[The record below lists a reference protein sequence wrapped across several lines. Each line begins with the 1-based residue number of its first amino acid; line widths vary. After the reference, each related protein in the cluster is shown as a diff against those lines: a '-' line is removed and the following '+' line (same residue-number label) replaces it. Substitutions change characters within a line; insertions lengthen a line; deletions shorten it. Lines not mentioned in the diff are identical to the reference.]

1 MKTIIDFTNK
11 VKSLVDGRMT
21 NIANVETSPSTHAYA
36 VGKQLIFNGLLCKAT
51 SAISVGDTLA
61 VGTNLALAD
70 NVVEQIYSLNQGLT
84 NSLADMNNVLGAKN
98 LLPNNAKSQTVNG
111 VTFTV
116 NSDGS
121 ITANGTA
128 TTTFDFPVLETLYTP
143 LHLYNGIRY
152 IISGCPKS
160 PVNYN
165 LQMYYLINGT
175 WSGNHVD
182 VGDGTTF
189 TAYSDREYGCNIHV
203 DSGAVFNNVIF
214 YPMLRPA
221 SIEDDT
227 YVPYSMTNREMTP
240 YVQSI
245 SNPNLL
251 DNPWFTV
258 NQREFTTTTS
268 SWVYISDRW
277 MTGNIVTGSITKESD
292 GTLTIIG
299 NSQIEEL
306 IEESRMEVGKTYTYS
321 VMLYDN
327 SIISETFVLPARTS
341 SSWQQFVRKSIN
353 SLAIIGAYNGS
364 NLSFWIEVEGS
375 ATKRIKATKLELG
388 SVSTLSM
395 DSAPNYA
402 EELLKCQRYFVRIK
416 ANGKW
421 GANIIGS
428 LFVDGIICDLSLA
441 STMRANPTM
450 SVISYGKIHTP
461 SNDYVPTA
469 IHVDNLIGNI
479 VRFFASKP
487 GWSFTKH
494 TIANYEG
501 VEFDLSADL

>member
-11 VKSLVDGRMT
+11 VKSLVDGRMS
-21 NIANVETSPSTHAYA
+21 NIANVEESPSTHPYA

-51 SAISVGDTLA
+51 SAIAIGDTLA

-98 LLPNNAKSQTVNG
+98 LLPNKASTQTING

-116 NSDGS
+116 NSDGN
-121 ITANGTA
+121 ITVNGTA
-128 TTTFDFPVLETLYTP
+128 TADVSYYVNTSFTLKKGIYILSMPFSTPTAFSEAYIWLRDSNNQSIVFANDSDKEFTLTSDTVCSCVLMMGSGYSITNETLY
-143 LHLYNGIRY
+143 
-152 IISGCPKS
+152 
-160 PVNYN
+160 
-165 LQMYYLINGT
+165 
-175 WSGNHVD
+175 
-182 VGDGTTF
+182 
-189 TAYSDREYGCNIHV
+189 
-203 DSGAVFNNVIF
+203 
-214 YPMLRPA
+214 PMIRPA
-221 SIEDDT
+221 SITDDT

-240 YVQSI
+240 YVQAI

-277 MTGNIVTGSITKESD
+277 MTGNVVTGSITKESD
-292 GTLTIIG
+292 GTLTITG

-341 SSWQQFVRKSIN
+341 SSWQQIFRKSIN
-353 SLAIIGAYNGS
+353 YLGMFGAYNDS
-364 NLSFWIEVEGS
+364 CLSFWIEVEGS
-375 ATKRIKATKLELG
+375 ATKRIKAAKLELG
-388 SVSTLSM
+388 SISTLSM
-395 DSAPNYA
+395 DNAPNYA

-416 ANGKW
+416 KNGQW

-428 LFVDGIICDLSLA
+428 LFVDGIIFDLNLA

-450 SVISYGKIHTP
+450 SVISYGTIHTP

-487 GWSFTKH
+487 GWSFTNH

>member
-1 MKTIIDFTNK
+1 MRIVYFIILFTFVCN
-11 VKSLVDGRMT
+11 
-21 NIANVETSPSTHAYA
+21 YA
-36 VGKQLIFNGLLCKAT
+36 K
-51 SAISVGDTLA
+51 
-61 VGTNLALAD
+61 
-70 NVVEQIYSLNQGLT
+70 NQGLS
-84 NSLADMNNVLGAKN
+84 NSLADMNNVYGSKN
-98 LLPNNAKSQTVNG
+98 LLPQTGEASSYHG
-111 VTFTV
+111 VDFTV
-116 NSDGS
+116 NSDGTVS
-121 ITANGTA
+121 FSGTITDDSTTYNYAVNEPVPNVWKGNTITFGVFKDIIADVYAGLYVYDSSNTLVAEIGTNGNTLKESSGA
-128 TTTFDFPVLETLYTP
+128 IPSNAHHYIVQIVFSNNRAISGTLYP
-143 LHLYNGIRY
+143 MIR
-152 IISGCPKS
+152 
-160 PVNYN
+160 
-165 LQMYYLINGT
+165 L
-175 WSGNHVD
+175 
-182 VGDGTTF
+182 
-189 TAYSDREYGCNIHV
+189 
-203 DSGAVFNNVIF
+203 
-214 YPMLRPA
+214 A
-221 SIEDDT
+221 SIQDDT

-277 MTGNIVTGSITKESD
+277 MTGNTVTGSITKESD
-292 GTLTIIG
+292 GTLTITG
-299 NSQIEEL
+299 NTQIEEL

-321 VMLYDN
+321 AMLYDN

-341 SSWQQFVRKSIN
+341 STWQQFVRKSIN
-353 SLAIIGAYNGS
+353 SLAIFGAYNDS
-364 NLSFWIEVEGS
+364 NISFWIEVEGS

-416 ANGKW
+416 ENGQW

-428 LFVDGIICDLSLA
+428 LYADGIICDLSLA

-450 SVISYGKIHTP
+450 SVISYGTIHTS
-461 SNDYVPTA
+461 SNDYVPTS

-479 VRFFASKP
+479 VRFFAMKP
-487 GWSFTKH
+487 GLSFTNH